1 MNQNEEKDFN
11 NHKDKGRN
19 KLLISIT
26 DEQMYSFENSEIS
39 QVKEFEC

>member
-11 NHKDKGRN
+11 NQKDKGRN

-26 DEQMYSFENSEIS
+26 DEQMNSFENSEIS

>member
-1 MNQNEEKDFN
+1 VNQNEEKDFN
-11 NHKDKGRN
+11 NQKDKGRN
-19 KLLISIT
+19 KNLISIT